1 VSGPPETPSRQRSLE
16 HRAKL
21 EEQGWLR
28 YYAAAWVSV
37 LALILFVALFTI
49 WAMGS

>member
-1 VSGPPETPSRQRSLE
+1 MID
-16 HRAKL
+16 
-21 EEQGWLR
+21 R
-28 YYAAAWVSV
+28 YITAWVSV